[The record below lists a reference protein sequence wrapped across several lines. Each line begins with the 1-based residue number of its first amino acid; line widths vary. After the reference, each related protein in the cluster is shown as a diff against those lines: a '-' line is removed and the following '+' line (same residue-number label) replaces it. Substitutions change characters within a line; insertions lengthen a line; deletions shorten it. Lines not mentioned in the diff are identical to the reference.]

1 MFPNSLWLT
10 IRLWWCDSDKLRV
23 LGMTCHYRTNP
34 VYERKSLAYSHLI
47 QSPSQHI
54 LVFLDTPIF
63 IFSLSLK
70 HVFKFNNNHIL
81 NLIARYWILTDC
93 RK

>member
-1 MFPNSLWLT
+1 MLPNRLWLT
-10 IRLWWCDSDKLRV
+10 IRLWWCDSDKLRG

-47 QSPSQHI
+47 QSPSKHI

-63 IFSLSLK
+63 RFSFRLK
-70 HVFKFNNNHIL
+70 HFVEFNNDHIL
-81 NLIARYWILTDC
+81 NAIARYLILTDC
-93 RK
+93 IK